1 MPGQALWHKL
11 LAALPTIKEYLHR
24 LDACIEANAETNL
37 IKQLASEIIT
47 GTKCDFI
54 NLLWS
59 YLI

>member
-1 MPGQALWHKL
+1 MPGQALWHSL

-24 LDACIEANAETNL
+24 LDECIEANQETNL

-54 NLLWS
+54 NLLWRV
-59 YLI
+59 